1 MAEALLL
8 LLLLLL
14 LRTLRTLL
22 RTLRRKLW
30 EEMRGDARQR
40 SSMRTGNPHARLGG
54 SALATPLPR
63 GMNFKLRGESEAQ
76 GVELFYSQ
84 LTAVELR
91 QVGGR
96 DIGVPA
102 ERARAGDG

>member
-1 MAEALLL
+1 MRDKEAACAQETHT
-8 LLLLLL
+8 
-14 LRTLRTLL
+14 RV
-22 RTLRRKLW
+22 
-30 EEMRGDARQR
+30 
-40 SSMRTGNPHARLGG
+40 
-54 SALATPLPR
+54 LAGLPR
-63 GMNFKLRGESEAQ
+63 GVNFKLRGESEAQ